1 MTYDKENEN
10 SSTYEHSHHEH
21 GRFGGRGS
29 YSRDGQD
36 WGGVS
41 WAQRPGFHPLKALTV
56 LGGFA
61 IFPPLGVL
69 ALGYFLWN
77 SRHSFAQHWGPG
89 SERFA
94 GGPGMGRGGCG
105 RGRGMRGPFTGNA
118 AFDEHQAEV
127 IDKLRDE
134 RRAFFEYRTRQRRK
148 RDQEAYDSFRA
159 GQNESGNSQDGSPA
173 KS

>member
-1 MTYDKENEN
+1 MTYDKTTEN
-10 SSTYEHSHHEH
+10 SSAYEQSRHEH
-21 GRFGGRGS
+21 GRFGWRCP
-29 YSRDGQD
+29 YSRNGQGWDGL
-36 WGGVS
+36 S

-77 SRHSFAQHWGPG
+77 SRHSFGQNYGPG
-89 SERFA
+89 AERFG

-105 RGRGMRGPFTGNA
+105 RGRRMRGPFTGNA
-118 AFDEHQAEV
+118 AFDEHQAEA
-127 IDKLRDE
+127 INKLREE
-134 RRAFFEYRTRQRRK
+134 RRAFFEYHSEQRRK
-148 RDQEAYDSFRA
+148 RDQDAYDSFRA
-159 GQNESGNSQDGSPA
+159 RQSESGGSQDDGPA